1 MRVKELVAVVSATIV
16 GGTMKRSKL
25 FRNLTSFSLILATF
39 TFFSLTA
46 FATPNVHDAAAEALL
61 ADDGTLTASGSVSIN
76 GNAVKTGATVTSGST
91 VSVGDG
97 IAVVDIPGIGRVTV
111 GPSTNATI
119 TYSSSGIMVKTTCS
133 DMRVTCNRGSA
144 TVTSG
149 STNKTLTAGQNE
161 YFTSPV
167 DVSAVVGSDI
177 AVNCGTAVI
186 CGVGAAVPAAGG
198 FPSYLGVGLLG
209 LLLLGGTAT
218 AVTVGVISGGGSRP
232 RVSPS
237 LP

>member
-1 MRVKELVAVVSATIV
+1 
-16 GGTMKRSKL
+16 MKRSKL
-25 FRNLTSFSLILATF
+25 SRNLTSFSLILATF

-46 FATPNVHDAAAEALL
+46 YATPNLNNANLEPMF

-91 VSVGDG
+91 VAVGADG
-97 IAVVDIPGIGRVTV
+97 IAVIDLPALGRVTV
-111 GPSTNATI
+111 GPSTSATI
-119 TYSSSGIMVKTTCS
+119 TFSSSGIMVKTTCS
-133 DMRVTCNRGSA
+133 DMRVTVNRGSA
-144 TVTSG
+144 TVTSA
-149 STNKTLTAGQNE
+149 SVNKTLTAGQNE

-167 DVSAVVGSDI
+167 DVNATVGSDV

-186 CGVGAAVPAAGG
+186 CGVGAIPAAGG

-237 LP
+237 QP

>member
-1 MRVKELVAVVSATIV
+1 
-16 GGTMKRSKL
+16 MKRSRL
-25 FRNLTSFSLILATF
+25 LHNLTTLFLVLATF
-39 TFFSLTA
+39 TFYSLTA
-46 FATPNVHDAAAEALL
+46 YATPNVNEAALEPMM

-91 VSVGDG
+91 VSVSADG
-97 IAVVDIPGIGRVTV
+97 IAVIDIPEIGRVTV
-111 GPSTNATI
+111 GPSTSATI

-149 STNKTLTAGQNE
+149 GTNKTLTAGQNE
-161 YFTSPV
+161 YFSSAV
-167 DVSAVVGSDI
+167 DVNAVVGSDV
-177 AVNCGTAVI
+177 AVNCGNAVI
-186 CGVGAAVPAAGG
+186 CGVGAVPAAGG

-218 AVTVGVISGGGSRP
+218 AVTVGVISGGGSKP
-232 RVSPS
+232 RVSPTR
-237 LP
+237 P

>member
-1 MRVKELVAVVSATIV
+1 
-16 GGTMKRSKL
+16 MKKSKL

-46 FATPNVHDAAAEALL
+46 FASPNVNDVALEPVF

-91 VSVGDG
+91 VSVGGDG

-144 TVTSG
+144 TVTS
-149 STNKTLTAGQNE
+149 SSVNKTLTAGQNE

-232 RVSPS
+232 RISPS